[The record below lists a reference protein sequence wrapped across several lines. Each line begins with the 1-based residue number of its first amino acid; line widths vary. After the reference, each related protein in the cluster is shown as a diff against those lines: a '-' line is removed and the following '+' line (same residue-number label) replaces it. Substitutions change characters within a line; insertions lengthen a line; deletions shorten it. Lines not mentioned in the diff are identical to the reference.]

1 MQAGAVQFIN
11 LKSYDEDCLLPQCF
25 RTTNMTTIK
34 TVTQTQAK
42 LICSGSVDSFLSFTS
57 SVLVFSCLM
66 EVASL
71 SALTFVVSATTVC
84 LSSFLLK
91 LPST

>member
-1 MQAGAVQFIN
+1 MMKIVM
-11 LKSYDEDCLLPQCF
+11 LLRQKYW
-25 RTTNMTTIK
+25 RNNMTTSK
-34 TVTQTQAK
+34 TVTQIQAK
-42 LICSGSVDSFLSFTS
+42 PICLSNVDSVFFFNS
-57 SVLVFSCLM
+57 SALVFSVLI

-71 SALTFVVSATTVC
+71 SVFTFVVSATTVC

>member
-1 MQAGAVQFIN
+1 MMKIVM
-11 LKSYDEDCLLPQCF
+11 LLHQKYW
-25 RTTNMTTIK
+25 RNNMTTSK
-34 TVTQTQAK
+34 TVTQIQAK
-42 LICSGSVDSFLSFTS
+42 PICLSNVDSFFFFIS